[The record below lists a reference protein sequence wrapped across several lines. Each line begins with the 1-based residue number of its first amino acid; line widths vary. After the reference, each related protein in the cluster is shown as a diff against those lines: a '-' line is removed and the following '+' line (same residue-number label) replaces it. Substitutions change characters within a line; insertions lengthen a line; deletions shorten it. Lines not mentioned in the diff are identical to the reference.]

1 MSQASGGNVRGFSI
15 LTEFASVARSGIVAI
30 VAKFESLTDPRI
42 ERCKQ
47 HLLLDMVTIALCAA
61 ICGADSWADV
71 ERFGLAKQAWF
82 QRFLALP
89 NGIPSHDT
97 FGRVFARLDTGE
109 FLACLSNWLR
119 SLHLSLQEQGIA
131 IDGKTLRG
139 SFDAA
144 SGKSALHVV
153 SAWSSGLRVS
163 LGQVAVDD
171 KSNEI
176 TAVPKLLELL
186 ELSGAVVTLD
196 AMHCQKETLQAIRAK
211 GADYLVPVKDNQ
223 PKLHDV
229 LLRTFLAYGEGDYQA
244 PELKRHA
251 KTERNRGRDETR
263 IVYAAPPPAELRNHA
278 AWPDVRSVVMIYRA
292 TRRQGKL
299 AEETSFY
306 LSSLPPQVRKIAR
319 YLRGHWGIE
328 NGLHWTLDVIF
339 AEDRSRIRTG
349 NGPEIA
355 SLFRKLA
362 LMVLQR
368 DTSSRGSLRGKRL
381 QAGWNEDFLERILCG
396 FQGE

>member
-1 MSQASGGNVRGFSI
+1 VAHRG
-15 LTEFASVARSGIVAI
+15 VVAI
-30 VAKFESLTDPRI
+30 LSRFEDLTDPRI

-47 HLLLDMVTIALCAA
+47 HLLLDMVSITLCAA

-71 ERFGLAKQAWF
+71 ERFGLAKQLWF
-82 QRFLALP
+82 ERFLELP

-109 FLACLSNWLR
+109 FLICLQNWLR
-119 SLHLSLQEQGIA
+119 SLHLSLKEQGIA
-131 IDGKTLRG
+131 IDGKTMRG
-139 SFDAA
+139 SFDAG
-144 SGKSALHVV
+144 SGKSALHIV
-153 SAWSSGLRVS
+153 SAWASGLRVS

-186 ELSGAVVTLD
+186 ELAGAVVTTD
-196 AMHCQKETLQAIRAK
+196 AMHCQKETLAAIRGK
-211 GADYLVPVKDNQ
+211 DADYLVPVKDNQ
-223 PKLHDV
+223 PKLHE
-229 LLRTFLAYGEGDYQA
+229 LLQETFSSYGEDVYQA
-244 PELKRHA
+244 REIKRHS
-251 KTERNRGRDETR
+251 KTERSHGRQETR
-263 IVYAAPPPAELRNHA
+263 IVYAAPPPAALKDHA
-278 AWPDVRSVVMIYRA
+278 EWLDVRSVIMVYRA
-292 TRRQGKL
+292 TQRNGKL
-299 AEETSFY
+299 TEETSY
-306 LSSLPPQVRKIAR
+306 YISSLPPKVQKIAR
-319 YLRGHWGIE
+319 YIRGHWGIE
-328 NGLHWTLDVIF
+328 NSLHWTLDVIF

-355 SLFRKLA
+355 SIFRKLA

-396 FQGE
+396 FQGD

>member
-1 MSQASGGNVRGFSI
+1 MAHRGVVAI
-15 LTEFASVARSGIVAI
+15 LTR
-30 VAKFESLTDPRI
+30 FEDLTDPRV
-42 ERCKQ
+42 ERSKH
-47 HLLLDMVTIALCAA
+47 HLLLDMVTISLCAA
-61 ICGADSWADV
+61 ICGADSWVDV
-71 ERFGLAKQAWF
+71 EKFGIAKQLWF
-82 QRFLALP
+82 ERFLELP

-109 FLACLSNWLR
+109 FLTCLQNWLR
-119 SLHLSLQEQGIA
+119 SLHLSLKEQGIA
-131 IDGKTLRG
+131 IDGKTMRG

-153 SAWSSGLRVS
+153 SAWASGLRLS
-163 LGQVAVDD
+163 LGQVTVDD

-196 AMHCQKETLQAIRAK
+196 AMHCQKETLAAIRAK

-229 LLRTFLAYGEGDYQA
+229 LLQTFLAYGEGNYQA
-244 PELKRHA
+244 RELKRHS
-251 KTERNRGRDETR
+251 KTERNRGREETR
-263 IVYAAPPPAELRNHA
+263 IVYAAPPPAELKNHA
-278 AWPDVRSVVMIYRA
+278 EWLDVRSVVMIYRA
-292 TRRQGKL
+292 TRRNGKL
-299 AEETSFY
+299 TEETSY
-306 LSSLPPQVRKIAR
+306 YISSLPPKVQKIAR
-319 YLRGHWGIE
+319 YIRGHWGIE
-328 NGLHWTLDVIF
+328 NSLHWTLDVIF
-339 AEDRSRIRTG
+339 AEDASRLRQG

-355 SLFRKLA
+355 SIFRKLA

-396 FQGE
+396 FQGD